1 MASESCHPNGMRGR
15 RLVLA
20 LAILLVAAFGLAG
33 QGLVSK
39 LEILLQLAGGPVAA
53 SAAVF
58 SEHELE
64 EINAMPPQDQAM
76 RLVERT
82 INHYRAPARRSKSAR
97 RAGWGRFIR

>member
-1 MASESCHPNGMRGR
+1 M
-15 RLVLA
+15 VLA
-20 LAILLVAAFGLAG
+20 VAILLAGAFAVAG

-53 SAAVF
+53 SSALL

-64 EINAMPPQDQAM
+64 EINARPPQDQVM

-82 INHYRAPARRSKSAR
+82 INHYAGAGEEMDK
-97 RAGWGRFIR
+97 RAGLFR

>member
-1 MASESCHPNGMRGR
+1 MRGR

-20 LAILLVAAFGLAG
+20 VAILLTGALAVAG

-53 SAAVF
+53 SAAVL

-64 EINAMPPQDQAM
+64 
-76 RLVERT
+76 
-82 INHYRAPARRSKSAR
+82 
-97 RAGWGRFIR
+97 